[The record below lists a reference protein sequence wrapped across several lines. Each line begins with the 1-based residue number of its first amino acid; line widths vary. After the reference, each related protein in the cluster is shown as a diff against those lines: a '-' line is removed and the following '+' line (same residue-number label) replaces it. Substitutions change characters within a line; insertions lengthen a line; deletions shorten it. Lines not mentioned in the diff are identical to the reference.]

1 MRVVLFG
8 AYGFLGQNL
17 IKKLS
22 QASNIT
28 QIRVAIYGTDIT
40 INKSISESI
49 NASINASMF
58 SSDNTANNKP
68 NSKPHSK
75 KVTLIRTEQLPEK
88 LQFFSYNPCN
98 QQSIDLATAD
108 MDVAINL
115 IGILNQAQNNLQ
127 SAVTDFL
134 SFTRI
139 NTQLDSRLIKKTY
152 DFTHRQIPHKIA
164 ASCTAN
170 SPSHKPIHL
179 IHISAQGA
187 AIGSRCAY
195 LHSKGQGEE
204 SIHSTENLDY
214 TIIKPSLVIG
224 KDANF
229 VRRIAKAARLAYVM
243 PLPLAAAKSQP
254 IAISDLVTL
263 IEKVISKRDE
273 FTGKSLNAVGSE
285 EMTMR
290 QLIDIIIKSS
300 LGKSRLI
307 MPLPTLL
314 AHASAIVSERLMKN
328 PLISQDNIVAS
339 QEYKAVRQQ
348 DNHAFTVLGKLQPI
362 SKVLN

>member
-8 AYGFLGQNL
+8 AYGFIGQNL
-17 IKKLS
+17 IRKLS

-28 QIRVAIYGTDIT
+28 QIRVAIYGTDVT

-49 NASINASMF
+49 NTSMF
-58 SSDNTANNKP
+58 SSDNAANNKP
-68 NSKPHSK
+68 SSK
-75 KVTLIRTEQLPEK
+75 KNILPRTEQLPEK

-98 QQSIDLATAD
+98 QQSIDRATAG

-115 IGILNQAQNNLQ
+115 IGILNQAQKNLQ
-127 SAVTDFL
+127 SAITNFL
-134 SFTRI
+134 SFRRI
-139 NTQLDSRLIKKTY
+139 NSQLDGRLIKKTY
-152 DFTHRQIPHKIA
+152 NFTHRQIPHKIA
-164 ASCTAN
+164 TSCAAN

-179 IHISAQGA
+179 IHLSAQGA
-187 AIGSRCAY
+187 AIDSRCAY

-204 SIHSTENLDY
+204 AIRATENLDY

-229 VRRIAKAARLAYVM
+229 VRRIAKAARLAYIM

-254 IAISDLVTL
+254 IAINDLVAL
-263 IEKVISKRDE
+263 IEKVISKRHE
-273 FTGKSLNAVGSE
+273 FAGKSLNAVGSE
-285 EMTMR
+285 EMTMC

-307 MPLPTLL
+307 IPLPILL
-314 AHASAIVSERLMKN
+314 ARASAIVSERLMKN
-328 PLISQDNIVAS
+328 PLISQDNIIAS

-348 DNHAFTVLGKLQPI
+348 DNHAFAALGKLQLI
-362 SKVLN
+362 NKALN